1 MMILVLGDLSMWGYT
16 AGAVK
21 YYSVLWTG
29 SDNVYAQETVMTVSP
44 WDGSGT
50 RCTFYTPVDR
60 AYFATYNLTY
70 PSIPY
75 LAHAYYDGTY
85 LVDFGGSSEW
95 PDLGGAYLRILKFP
109 LTVGDTWPA
118 LDTCHAFPGE
128 RFPIPDEDLDGIPD
142 SIYYDTSY
150 ATTTYLNGDT
160 VEVYV
165 YPMVAVRLYT
175 ASGYS
180 GDTFYC
186 CNRFTSYYYLRFR
199 YVRGIGMVF
208 LSIDSILTYMT
219 YTMIDTSTG
228 DTMPVPPYL
237 IGRYINYQ
245 VWEYTTTAVAERPGE
260 NSPFILRKEGVL
272 RTEEDVSVYS
282 SDGRL
287 VIYLKGGDAIRLKP
301 GIYFIRS
308 RKGVSKVVVR

>member
-237 IGRYINYQ
+237 VGRYINYQ
-245 VWEYTTTAVAERPGE
+245 VWEYTTTAVAERPE
-260 NSPFILRKEGVL
+260 RKGKFVL
-272 RTEEDVSVYS
+272 RGSVLKAEEEVSVYS
-282 SDGRL
+282 TDGRL
-287 VIYLKGGDAIRLKP
+287 IAHLSKGRSTRLKP
-301 GIYFIRS
+301 GVYFVRF
-308 RKGVSKVVVR
+308 RRGVVRVMVR